1 MAVRKRRVTFFE
13 GVEVDQQQQSRPW
26 AETRWKR
33 FFGEVDTATN
43 SEKWNNFS
51 GRRYSGSIRNC
62 TSPAMD
68 FFYLCKLRPTIDW
81 PDIINFEGSIE
92 SLVEKAQQSG
102 IVNILEPC
110 YILPVT
116 GTRYI
121 AMMRSSGGPTPRAIS
136 DWIDAF
142 SHNSENDSVFEL
154 RPVFTQDA
162 LRRLQSANGARRLS
176 FRYISLRDDTV
187 ESDDVAGHVKRAVSE
202 VARISDQEMSVEMTF
217 SFGRAN
223 SGSLG
228 NGSEALLDEV
238 RHLVSSD
245 AAMHGQLSKLQAT
258 VINDTDGGLESDSI
272 DFLNE
277 RYSEF
282 VNVGGSEDDEPSPEV
297 ILSGMMDAI
306 GTFRRKIARR

>member
-1 MAVRKRRVTFFE
+1 VTFFE
-13 GVEVDQQQQSRPW
+13 GVEVDQHQQSRTW

-33 FFGEVDTATN
+33 FFGDVDIATD
-43 SEKWNNFS
+43 SEKWNTFS
-51 GRRYSGSIRNC
+51 SRRYNGSVRNC

-92 SLVEKAQQSG
+92 SLAEKAQQSG

-116 GTRYI
+116 GTRYV

-142 SHNSENDSVFEL
+142 CHNVENDSVFEL

-162 LRRLQSANGARRLS
+162 LRRLQLANGARRLS
-176 FRYISLRDDTV
+176 FRYVSLHDDAI
-187 ESDDVAGHVKRAVSE
+187 ESDDVAGHVNKAVSE
-202 VARISDQEMSVEMTF
+202 VARISDQEMSVEMTL

-223 SGSLG
+223 IGGLG
-228 NGSEALLDEV
+228 YGSETLLDEV
-238 RHLVSSD
+238 RRLVDSD
-245 AAMHGQLSKLQAT
+245 AATHGKLSKLQAT
-258 VINDTDGGLESDSI
+258 VINDNEGGLESDPI

-277 RYSEF
+277 RYSES
-282 VNVGGSEDDEPSPEV
+282 VSIGGSEDDEPSPEV

-306 GTFRRKIARR
+306 GTFRRKIGRR